1 MRHATPPETLRFYPS
16 QPYPCP
22 YLPDRTARSSVATPA
37 HLVDATTYGQ
47 LVRQGFR
54 RSGHFSYGM
63 ICPQCEACVS
73 VRVPAARF
81 CPDRSQRRTWLR
93 WAGKLGATER
103 PLVFIP
109 EHFRLYRRYVM
120 ARHDEA
126 DEDASPENYERF
138 LLASH
143 VDTRLVEFRAPDGRV
158 VIVSLVDVLD
168 DGLSCVY
175 TFYDPDD
182 PRAGLGTWSIL
193 WHIAQAQASG
203 MPYVYLG
210 YWIARSRKMAYKAR
224 FRPLEGYWRGR
235 WLPFERIEP
244 LFRTVP

>member
-1 MRHATPPETLRFYPS
+1 
-16 QPYPCP
+16 
-22 YLPDRTARSSVATPA
+22 
-37 HLVDATTYGQ
+37 
-47 LVRQGFR
+47 
-54 RSGHFSYGM
+54 
-63 ICPQCEACVS
+63 
-73 VRVPAARF
+73 
-81 CPDRSQRRTWLR
+81 
-93 WAGKLGATER
+93 
-103 PLVFIP
+103 
-109 EHFRLYRRYVM
+109 M

-244 LFRTVP
+244 LFRTIP

>member
-1 MRHATPPETLRFYPS
+1 MRHVTPPEILRFYPS

-22 YLPDRTARSSVATPA
+22 YLPERTARSCVATPA
-37 HLVDATTYGQ
+37 HLVDAATYSR
-47 LVRQGFR
+47 LVREGFR

-63 ICPQCEACVS
+63 ICTQCEACVS

-81 CPDRSQRRTWLR
+81 QPDRSQRRTWQR
-93 WAGKLGATER
+93 WAGKLSAAEQ

-126 DEDASPENYERF
+126 DEDASPENYEQF
-138 LLASH
+138 LLTSH
-143 VDTRLVEFRAPDGRV
+143 IDTRLVEFRDPEGRV

-182 PRAGLGTWSIL
+182 PRAGFGTWSIL
-193 WHIAQAQASG
+193 WHIAQVQASG

-244 LFRTVP
+244 LFRTLP